1 MGIKIRSYGSGA
13 PDSETVIK
21 ERQVQQ
27 VMQAIIVTGGKQYN
41 VVEGD
46 VLFIEKLEVEAG
58 EAVVFDQVLA
68 IVDGENTKFGTPV
81 VEGAKVEATVVKN
94 GKGKK
99 IRIFKYNPKKGYHKR
114 QGHRQPYTKVE
125 INKISF

>member
-1 MGIKIRSYGSGA
+1 
-13 PDSETVIK
+13 
-21 ERQVQQ
+21 
-27 VMQAIIVTGGKQYN
+27 MQAIIVTGGKQY
-41 VVEGD
+41 VVNEGD
-46 VLFIEKLEVEAG
+46 TLFIEKLPVEAG
-58 EAVVFDQVLA
+58 DAVNFDQVLA

-99 IRIFKYNPKKGYHKR
+99 VRVYKYKAKKGYHKR

-125 INKISF
+125 IGKISV

>member
-1 MGIKIRSYGSGA
+1 MGQQAPALPDA
-13 PDSETVIK
+13 PDSESVIK

-27 VMQAIIVTGGKQYN
+27 LMQAIIVTGGKQYN
-41 VVEGD
+41 VSEGD
-46 VLFIEKLEVEAG
+46 TLFIEKLDVNAG
-58 EAVVFDQVLA
+58 DAVVFNQVLA

-81 VEGAKVEATVVKN
+81 VEGAKVDATVVKN

-99 IRIFKYNPKKGYHKR
+99 IRIFKYTPKKGYRKR

-125 INKISF
+125 INKITF

>member
-1 MGIKIRSYGSGA
+1 MGQQAPALPDA
-13 PDSETVIK
+13 PDSESVIK

-27 VMQAIIVTGGKQYN
+27 LMQAIIVTGGKQYS
-41 VVEGD
+41 VSEGD
-46 VLFIEKLEVEAG
+46 TLFIEKLDVNAG
-58 EAVVFDQVLA
+58 DAVVFDQVLA

-81 VEGAKVEATVVKN
+81 VEGAKVDATVVKN

-99 IRIFKYNPKKGYHKR
+99 IRIFKYTPKKGYRKR

-125 INKISF
+125 INKITF

>member
-1 MGIKIRSYGSGA
+1 MGQQAPARPDA
-13 PDSETVIK
+13 PDSESVIK

-41 VVEGD
+41 VSEGD
-46 VLFIEKLEVEAG
+46 TLFIEKLDVNAG
-58 EAVVFDQVLA
+58 DAVVFDQVLA

-81 VEGAKVEATVVKN
+81 VEGAKVDATVVKN

-99 IRIFKYNPKKGYHKR
+99 IRIFKYTPKKGYRKR

-125 INKISF
+125 IGKITF